1 MKWMALAFLLLA
13 GQAWGA
19 YAPNTTAL
27 YDFEDNLSD
36 TAGTQHATPVGSV
49 TYGTL
54 GVWSGTKTINGA
66 YCTIPATLIGITGTV
81 EFSARTAA
89 LANGVVVLGSAQG
102 GARALEI
109 YQFGG
114 QFYAY
119 SAAIGVNAPF
129 LALSSNT
136 NYYIK
141 QTWNASRRIIWGG
154 SWSTAGTVT
163 LTKLTDVANVYMNA
177 TAGSSI
183 HGSYSIGAPWDGAID
198 WFRVRDVFDDSA
210 TVTVDPSPYTLPAG
224 WVSVTGLVL
233 TTQ

>member
-1 MKWMALAFLLLA
+1 MKPLMLVFFLLA

-19 YAPNTTAL
+19 FAANTTAL
-27 YDFEDNLSD
+27 YDFENNLSD

-54 GVWSGTKTINGA
+54 GVWNGTKTINGA

-89 LANGVVVLGSAQG
+89 LANSVVLLGTAHG

-109 YQFGG
+109 YQYGG

-129 LALSSNT
+129 LALSANT

-154 SWSTAGTVT
+154 VWTTAGTVT
-163 LTKLTDVANVYMNA
+163 LTKLTDVANVYVNA
-177 TAGSSI
+177 STASAI
-183 HGSYSIGAPWDGAID
+183 HGSPSIGAPWDGAID
-198 WFRVRDVFDDSA
+198 WFRVRDVYDDSA
-210 TVTVDPSPYTLPAG
+210 TVTVDPSPYALPAG
-224 WVSVTGLVL
+224 WVTTTGLVL